1 MPSSKKES
9 GMIIVS
15 LGGGCGKLLP
25 FAEKKSLE
33 DEVGVL
39 SADFGL
45 TLDCLGGKAY
55 IFNQTDIVQ
64 GRASEKI

>member
-1 MPSSKKES
+1 MWR
-9 GMIIVS
+9 
-15 LGGGCGKLLP
+15 LRP

-45 TLDCLGGKAY
+45 TLDCLAGKAY

-64 GRASEKI
+64 GRALKKI